1 VNVRFAGM
9 VIAVS
14 VSFAATIPLRL
25 LSTDT
30 SLLGAGLGVLGGPVA
45 GLLGWWLT
53 PIVVRGSW
61 RYAAVFGTIVGL
73 AAAYLGVLEVAY
85 LGLLDGLA
93 GGDPSTG
100 FRDDA
105 LGVLFIAIVGPPY
118 GTLVLPV
125 TVPCGVVWAL
135 LVRGAIARL
144 PEAGS
149 VGPSSVG
156 VVHLMIVLI
165 LVAIG
170 AWLVGSQAE
179 KAPNEEQAAVATLP
193 ARVIGWRAR

>member
-1 VNVRFAGM
+1 
-9 VIAVS
+9 
-14 VSFAATIPLRL
+14 
-25 LSTDT
+25 
-30 SLLGAGLGVLGGPVA
+30 
-45 GLLGWWLT
+45 
-53 PIVVRGSW
+53 
-61 RYAAVFGTIVGL
+61 
-73 AAAYLGVLEVAY
+73 
-85 LGLLDGLA
+85 
-93 GGDPSTG
+93 
-100 FRDDA
+100 
-105 LGVLFIAIVGPPY
+105 
-118 GTLVLPV
+118 VLPV